1 MLHSFGFCSS
11 PAVSLLS
18 VDAVVLVVCASVLQ
32 GFMADGISRFV
43 IFLGGIGLLTDRL
56 PSVVRLRRVV
66 VDAAVGVVVGGVRAV
81 VGRGAGL
88 ASSPVNFASASSWKI
103 CASNDAEKELLM
115 VLSNSGGAGDLND
128 GVD

>member
-1 MLHSFGFCSS
+1 
-11 PAVSLLS
+11 
-18 VDAVVLVVCASVLQ
+18 
-32 GFMADGISRFV
+32 MADGISRFF

-88 ASSPVNFASASSWKI
+88 AVNFASASSWKI